1 MKLTFA
7 LRALLTAA
15 CLLGVPA
22 SASTMLKLDL
32 TALSHTS
39 DAVVHGTVRRV
50 ESRWSRDHRRILT
63 DVEIEVSEALKGQLG
78 NTVLLIQPGGRVGD
92 IGQVVSGMASFT
104 QGEEVVVFL
113 ERRGSQAFGLVGM
126 SQGKYEVLRAE
137 DTRSVLAVPAVKDMR
152 LLDPETRQPT
162 ALEPKTTTL
171 EELKAA
177 IRAALR
183 QPKPT
188 GAAQE
193 SRP

>member
-1 MKLTFA
+1 MKMPFA

-15 CLLGVPA
+15 WLFGVPA

-63 DVEIEVSEALKGQLG
+63 DVEIEVSESLKGQPG
-78 NTVLLIQPGGRVGD
+78 STVLLIQPGGRVGD

-113 ERRGSQAFGLVGM
+113 ERRGARAFGLVGM
-126 SQGKYEVLRAE
+126 SQGKYEVRRAQ
-137 DTRSVLAVPAVKDMR
+137 DTHSVLAVPAVKDVH

-162 ALEPKTTTL
+162 ALEPRTTTL
-171 EELKAA
+171 DELKAA
-177 IRAALR
+177 IRAALQ